1 MAATRKNGLMPP
13 APAARLALPQVTL
26 CAVSSVNV
34 AATIHALELSMAQI
48 AFGEVLLFTDADV
61 PTLFPEADPAIRV
74 VPIARLTSSAAY
86 SAFLLERLA
95 KYVTT
100 SHCLVAQWDGH
111 VIDARRWRPEFLQ
124 YDYVGA
130 SWPQFQDGHDVG
142 NGGFSLRSRALL
154 EACRSPEFEAHHPED
169 VAIGRTNRVWLEAR
183 GLRFAPRLLADAF
196 AAERAGDPAHSLG
209 YHGVFLMPQVLGVED
224 FWQVY
229 RSLDERSSL
238 RPDFRELL
246 YATSRGHRPLL
257 RALHMICTHLRDA
270 VARRRG
276 RMRARARGPARPG

>member
-1 MAATRKNGLMPP
+1 MPP
-13 APAARLALPQVTL
+13 APATMLALPQVTL

-34 AATIHALELSMAQI
+34 AATIRALELSMAQI
-48 AFGEVLLFTDADV
+48 TFGEVLLFTDVDV
-61 PTLFPEADPAIRV
+61 PVLFPEADPAIRV

-95 KYVTT
+95 EYVTT
-100 SHCLVAQWDGH
+100 SHCLVTQWDGH
-111 VIDARRWRPEFLQ
+111 VIDARRWRPEFLK

-130 SWPQFQDGHDVG
+130 SWPQFGDGHDVG

-154 EACRSPEFEAHHPED
+154 EACRSPDFNAHHPED
-169 VAIGRTNRVWLEAR
+169 VAIGRTNRARLEER
-183 GLRFAPRLLADAF
+183 GLRFAPRGQADAF
-196 AAERAGDPAHSLG
+196 AAERAGDPADSFG
-209 YHGVFLMPQVLGVED
+209 YHGVFLMPEVLGLED

-238 RPDFRELL
+238 RPDFRDLL

-257 RALHMICTHLRDA
+257 RALHMIWMRGRDA
-270 VARRRG
+270 VAKRTLRKSG
-276 RMRARARGPARPG
+276 